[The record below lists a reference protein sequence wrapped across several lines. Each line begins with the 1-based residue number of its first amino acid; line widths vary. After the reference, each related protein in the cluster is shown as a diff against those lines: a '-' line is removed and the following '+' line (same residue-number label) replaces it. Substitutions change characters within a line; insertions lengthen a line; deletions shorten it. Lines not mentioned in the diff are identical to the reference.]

1 MTVFSSHDLDSLRRA
16 ASRGLIALI
25 WLHVPLVLGIAL
37 ARGSAALPPCMAAFG
52 LAAAATAI
60 WRWKGEVL
68 ATRATIAVALV
79 GMVALL
85 VQAMAGHAWQLDLH
99 MYFFA
104 ALAVLSVYCDW
115 RVLMAAAGATAVHH
129 LALNLLLPA
138 AVYPDGADFNRVL
151 LHAVIVVLETAVLA
165 WLSAKLVS
173 LFLLSTRAINEAGA
187 ARSAEVEAHA
197 RQVAVEAEAQAANRR
212 TADALAEAFEGSVDR
227 LVRQAADTA
236 SHIRRSSQD
245 LTAAASDTAQRVTA
259 LCAAS
264 EETARDVQGVAAAAA
279 SLSTSVQEIGAHMAR
294 AAQVA
299 GRATDEAGQTHE
311 TVRALS
317 EAAQRINQI
326 VTLIGAI
333 AEQTN
338 LLALNATIEASRAGA
353 SGRGFAVV
361 AGEVKA
367 LAGKTARATQDIEAQ
382 IRAIQDQTDQAVA
395 AIGRIGGTIEDLG
408 VITRSVATAV
418 EGQSEATHAIADNAE
433 RAARRTGAVAGHLD
447 GLTRSADVAGAAAA
461 PCLDASA
468 RLAGECDALAETV
481 RGFVTKLRAA

>member
-1 MTVFSSHDLDSLRRA
+1 MTLSLPQDLDSLRRA

-37 ARGSAALPPCMAAFG
+37 ARDSAALPAGLTAFG
-52 LAAAATAI
+52 LAAAATAT
-60 WRWKGEVL
+60 WRWMGEVL
-68 ATRATIAVALV
+68 ATRVTVAIALV
-79 GMVALL
+79 GMVAWL

-104 ALAVLSVYCDW
+104 VLSVYCDW
-115 RVLMAAAGATAVHH
+115 RVLVAAAGATALHH

-138 AVYPDGADFNRVL
+138 AVYPDGADFDRVL

-165 WLSAKLVS
+165 WLSAKLVG
-173 LFLLSTRAINEAGA
+173 LFFESARSFAEAGA
-187 ARSAEVEAHA
+187 ARAAEVEAHA
-197 RQVAVEAEAQAANRR
+197 RQRVLEAEIQAAHRR
-212 TADALAEAFEGSVDR
+212 SADALAEAFEGSVDR
-227 LVRQAADTA
+227 LVRQAADAA
-236 SHIRRSSQD
+236 SHVQRSSQD
-245 LTAAASDTAQRVTA
+245 LTAAASDTAQRTA
-259 LCAAS
+259 ALSSAS
-264 EETARDVQGVAAAAA
+264 QETARDVQGVAAAT
-279 SLSTSVQEIGAHMAR
+279 LSTSVQEIGAHMAR

-433 RAARRTGAVAGHLD
+433 RAARRTGAVSGNLD
-447 GLTRSADVAGAAAA
+447 GLTRSADLTGTAAASG
-461 PCLDASA
+461 LDASS
-468 RLAGECDALAETV
+468 RLARECDALAETV
-481 RGFVTKLRAA
+481 RRFVSTLRAA